1 MWRVSWQDYRGWR
14 TRDLVE
20 PRPDV
25 EFKDYQDKREADRH
39 AERLKAAGMTV
50 CVAPTPP
57 PRRTRRRPRFTP
69 PFPLARASAFP
80 E

>member
-20 PRPDV
+20 PRPEL
-25 EFKDYQDKREADRH
+25 EFHDYPDKAEADRR

-57 PRRTRRRPRFTP
+57 PRRNRRRPRFTP
-69 PFPLARASAFP
+69 AFPIERASALS